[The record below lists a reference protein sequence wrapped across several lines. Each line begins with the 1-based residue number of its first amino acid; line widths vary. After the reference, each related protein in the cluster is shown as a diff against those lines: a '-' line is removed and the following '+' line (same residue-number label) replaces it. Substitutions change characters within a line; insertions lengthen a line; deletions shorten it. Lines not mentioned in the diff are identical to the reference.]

1 LPRKRKP
8 PPETEPVNDED
19 RDFPETRAGKNIKW
33 CQTRL
38 FIPEGKNVGQELK
51 MADFMKDDFRAIYN
65 NESGPTRRAI
75 ISRGRKNAKTMEAA
89 CIILLHLCGRE
100 AKYRVNSQL
109 YSTALS
115 RDQASLVFG
124 LACKM
129 VRMNPDLAGAVVIR
143 ETAKQIACPK
153 LGTTYRALSADAGT
167 NFGLSPAL
175 VIHDELGQVRGPRSS
190 LYEALETAT
199 AAQEEPLTIIISTQ
213 APTDSDLLSVLI
225 DDAMAGHDP
234 ATVLRLHTAPKDL
247 NPFDEET
254 IKLANPALDV
264 FMNKKEVKAMAE
276 DARRMPARQAE
287 YENLVLN
294 RRVETANPFVSTLAW
309 KDCGGDVADLHGV
322 PLYGGLDLSSVA
334 DLTALVL
341 IGQIEK
347 TWHVKPT
354 FWLPEIGLREKA
366 QKDKAPYDIWHH
378 KGFLET
384 TPGNTVSYEYVAK
397 LLFGMFQEYNIR
409 KIGFD
414 RWNFKHLKPWLLHA
428 GFDDYTITEH
438 FVEFGQGTQSMSPAL
453 RDLEQKI
460 KEKEIAH
467 GMHPVLNMCA
477 VCAVVDG
484 KDDANRK
491 LSKNKSTGRIDGL
504 VALAMA
510 IGVAPLEAAIDIE
523 ALIG

>member
-1 LPRKRKP
+1 
-8 PPETEPVNDED
+8 
-19 RDFPETRAGKNIKW
+19 
-33 CQTRL
+33 
-38 FIPEGKNVGQELK
+38 
-51 MADFMKDDFRAIYN
+51 
-65 NESGPTRRAI
+65 
-75 ISRGRKNAKTMEAA
+75 
-89 CIILLHLCGRE
+89 
-100 AKYRVNSQL
+100 
-109 YSTALS
+109 
-115 RDQASLVFG
+115 VFG
-124 LACKM
+124 LAVKM
-129 VRMNPDLAGAVVIR
+129 IRMNQKLLSKVVIR

-175 VIHDELGQVRGPRSS
+175 VVHDELGQIRGPRSS
-190 LYEALETAT
+190 LYEAMETAT
-199 AAQEEPLTIIISTQ
+199 AAQEEPLTVIISTQ
-213 APTDSDLLSVLI
+213 APTDADLLSVLI
-225 DDAMAGHDP
+225 DDAKEAHDP
-234 ATVLRLHTAPKDL
+234 HTVLRLHTADPELD
-247 NPFDEET
+247 PFDEET

-264 FMNKKEVKAMAE
+264 FMNRKEVLAMAQ
-276 DARRMPARQAE
+276 DAKRMPARQAE

-309 KDCGGDVADLHGV
+309 KDCGGEVADLHGV

-341 IGQIEK
+341 IGKIEK

-354 FWLPEIGLREKA
+354 FWLPSEGLYEKA
-366 QKDKAPYDIWHH
+366 QKDKVPYDIWHN

-384 TPGNTVSYEYVAK
+384 TPGNTVSYEHVAH
-397 LLFGMFQEYNIR
+397 LLHHLFREYNIR

-428 GFDDYTITEH
+428 GFDEYTITES

-453 RDLEQKI
+453 RDLEQAI

-504 VALAMA
+504 VALTMA
-510 IGVAPLEAAIDIE
+510 IGVAPLEAAIDID